1 MRSLDYIFAARPML
15 HLPGWSIFLV
25 ALYYHHQLSGE
36 SFSWEDFFVMCGITC
51 MTAGAM
57 YLNQIF
63 DKESDSINRK
73 LGYVANGII
82 DEQQMMR
89 AFFLISGVGIAIGYL
104 ISFVTAAIFIV
115 AFLLSWLY
123 SAPPIRL
130 KDRPFWGLFA
140 NGFSI
145 GFLMSIAVMP
155 DLNLHNAGLLGWD
168 NPFYFGIVVS
178 AVYCLTTIPDI
189 AGDTATGKKTV
200 AVVTSP
206 RVAALLSI
214 LMYAIASLLAYR
226 FGYLMLSAL
235 SGFAL
240 LLVLPYLFRP
250 SNKLVLFAA
259 KLPILLLG
267 LLAGYFYPGYLVF
280 MIVLIL
286 FTRLYYKRRFN
297 LNYPSLR

>member
-25 ALYYHHQLSGE
+25 ALHYHHQLSGE
-36 SFSWEDFFVMCGITC
+36 SFLWEDFFVLCGITC
-51 MTAGAM
+51 LTSGAM

-63 DKESDSINRK
+63 DKESDTINQK

-82 DEQQMMR
+82 SEQQMMR

-145 GFLMSIAVMP
+145 GFLISVAVMP
-155 DLNLHNAGLLGWD
+155 GLNLHNAGLLGWD
-168 NPFYFGIVVS
+168 NPFYFWLVVS
-178 AVYCLTTIPDI
+178 AVYSLTTIPDMT
-189 AGDTATGKKTV
+189 GDAATGKRTI
-200 AVVTSP
+200 VVVSSP
-206 RVAALLSI
+206 RVAALLAI
-214 LMYAIASLLAYR
+214 LMYGAASLLAYR
-226 FGYLMLSAL
+226 SGYLVLAAL
-235 SGFAL
+235 SLVAL
-240 LLVLPYLFRP
+240 ILVLPYLMRP
-250 SNKLVLFAA
+250 SDRYLLFAA
-259 KLPILLLG
+259 KLPILLLS
-267 LLAGYFYPGYLVF
+267 LLAGYLYPGYLIF

-286 FTRLYYKRRFN
+286 ATRLYYKRRFN